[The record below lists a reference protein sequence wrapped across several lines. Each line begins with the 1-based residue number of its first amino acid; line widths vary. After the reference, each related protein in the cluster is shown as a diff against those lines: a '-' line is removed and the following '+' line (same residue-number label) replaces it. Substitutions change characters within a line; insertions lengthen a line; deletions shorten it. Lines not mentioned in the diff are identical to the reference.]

1 MLNIYIISSHQD
13 PKTGFGNDKMPGVS
27 LIRSILESYNS
38 NYLYIP
44 SSPSILDQ
52 ETGSYKYLNFIFLY
66 FTALLKVLILILK
79 KRNLR
84 IVFYNFPKAYI
95 FIYFLVLLR
104 GKPRLI
110 LADGLNCFFLDKLG
124 FRFFNLFKRIISLP
138 LVDESRFSS
147 HQHKAFWMPGLV
159 SKDLS
164 KNLEIKKEYEYEKDY
179 LVYNSVPLEHNGP
192 RILLDEADG
201 MEVDILITDTKE
213 NFKKISGL
221 KEHDIPE
228 SLRFIG
234 KLEWGDYLNL
244 LESSL
249 GVLLIRDENIF
260 ANKYNFPSKAIEALS
275 KGVPIYSRYTISG
288 LNNSLYIQLPSLN
301 QSVNSMNEYKEKF
314 LNDFSNKER
323 DKFFSFCSSPPR
335 GDFFL

>member
-38 NYLYIP
+38 NYLYVP
-44 SSPSILDQ
+44 SSPSILDMSP
-52 ETGSYKYLNFIFLY
+52 GSSKYLHFIFLY
-66 FTALLKVLILILK
+66 CAALLKLLSLIVK

-84 IVFYNFPKAYI
+84 IVFYNFPKAYV
-95 FIYFLVLLR
+95 FVYFLVLLR
-104 GKPRLI
+104 GRPSLI
-110 LADGLNCFFLDKLG
+110 LADGLNCFSLEKLG
-124 FRFFNLFKRIISLP
+124 FRFFNLFYKIISLP

-147 HQHKAFWMPGLV
+147 HQNKALWMPGLI
-159 SKDLS
+159 SKDLF
-164 KNLEIKKEYEYEKDY
+164 KNEEIKKKYEYEKDY
-179 LVYNSVPLEHNGP
+179 LVYNSVPLKHNGP
-192 RILLDEADG
+192 RTLLEEAVG

-213 NFKKISGL
+213 NFINISGL
-221 KEHDIPE
+221 NEHNIPKCMK
-228 SLRFIG
+228 FIG
-234 KLEWGDYLNL
+234 KLEWSDYLNL

-275 KGVPIYSRYTISG
+275 KGVPVYSRHTISG
-288 LNNSLYIQLPSLN
+288 LNKSLYIQLPSLN
-301 QSVNSMNEYKEKF
+301 QSVNSMNEYKKQF
-314 LNDFSNKER
+314 LKEFSNKER
-323 DKFFSFCSSPPR
+323 DVFFSFCSCPSR